1 MILEG
6 VLYLL
11 CAGLSVP
18 VLVLAIQVAMALPQH
33 RPRDMPG
40 GRRPRT
46 AVLVPAHDEAA
57 GIADTLR
64 SIAPQLA
71 PGDQLLVVAD
81 NCSDDTAAIAAAAG
95 AEVIERRERE
105 LRGKGYA
112 LALGVRYLQKNRGQ
126 SPISDPE
133 VLIVIDAD
141 CRVSLGTIERLAR
154 AAAATGRPV
163 QALYEMHARPGGG
176 LGEFAWLVKN
186 HVRPLGYMRLGL
198 PCQLMG
204 TGMAFPWRLVEADM
218 LASGHLA
225 EDMALGLE
233 LARRGAPPLFCPEA
247 RVTSFF
253 PESAGAAAQQRTRW
267 EHGHLAL
274 ILRAPRLAAQAL
286 ARGDVRLLA
295 FALDLCAPPL
305 ALVFLL
311 AAGLLALSWLF
322 LLHLTILGA
331 AVLLAWVGYGRKV
344 VPLGTLACAPLYAAA
359 KLPLYARFLVRR
371 QVEWVRT
378 RRGA

>member
-1 MILEG
+1 MILKA
-6 VLYLL
+6 VIYLL

-40 GRRPRT
+40 GRRRPRT

-71 PGDQLLVVAD
+71 PGDRLLVVAD
-81 NCSDDTAAIAAAAG
+81 NCSDNTAAIAGAAG

-112 LALGVRYLQKNRGQ
+112 LACGLRYLQKRGQ

-133 VLIVIDAD
+133 VLVVIDAD
-141 CRVSLGTIERLAR
+141 CRVSVGTIERLAR

-163 QALYEMHARPGGG
+163 QALYEMHARPAGG
-176 LGEFAWLVKN
+176 LRAFAWLVKN

-204 TGMAFPWRLVEADM
+204 TGMAFPWRLIEADM

-233 LARRGAPPLFCPEA
+233 LASRGAPPLFCPEA

-253 PESAGAAAQQRTRW
+253 PQSAGAGAQQRTRW

-274 ILRAPRLAAQAL
+274 ILRAPRFAAQAL

-295 FALDLCAPPL
+295 FALDLCVPPL

>member
-1 MILEG
+1 MILKA
-6 VLYLL
+6 VIYLL

-33 RPRDMPG
+33 RPRDVPG
-40 GRRPRT
+40 GRRRPRT

-71 PGDQLLVVAD
+71 PGDRLLVVAD
-81 NCSDDTAAIAAAAG
+81 NCSDNTAAIAGAAG

-112 LALGVRYLQKNRGQ
+112 LACGLRYLQKRGQ

-133 VLIVIDAD
+133 VLVVIDAD
-141 CRVSLGTIERLAR
+141 CRVSVGTIERLAR

-163 QALYEMHARPGGG
+163 QALYEMHARPAGG
-176 LGEFAWLVKN
+176 LRAFAWLVKN

-204 TGMAFPWRLVEADM
+204 TGMAFPWRLIEADM

-233 LARRGAPPLFCPEA
+233 LASRGAPPLFCPEA

-253 PESAGAAAQQRTRW
+253 PQSAGAGAQQRTRW

-274 ILRAPRLAAQAL
+274 ILRAPRFAAQAL

-295 FALDLCAPPL
+295 FALDLCVPPL

-331 AVLLAWVGYGRKV
+331 AVLLAWVGYGRNV

>member
-1 MILEG
+1 MILKA
-6 VLYLL
+6 VIYLL

-40 GRRPRT
+40 GRRRPRT

-71 PGDQLLVVAD
+71 PGDRLLVVAD
-81 NCSDDTAAIAAAAG
+81 NCSDNTAAIAAAAG

-112 LALGVRYLQKNRGQ
+112 LACGLRYLQKRGQ

-133 VLIVIDAD
+133 VLVVIDAD
-141 CRVSLGTIERLAR
+141 CRVSVGTIERLAR

-163 QALYEMHARPGGG
+163 QALYEMHARPAGG
-176 LGEFAWLVKN
+176 LRAFAWLVKN

-204 TGMAFPWRLVEADM
+204 TGMAFPWRLIEADM

-233 LARRGAPPLFCPEA
+233 LASRGAPPLFCPEA

-253 PESAGAAAQQRTRW
+253 PQSAGAGAQQRTRW

-274 ILRAPRLAAQAL
+274 ILRAPRFAAQAL

-295 FALDLCAPPL
+295 FALDLCVPPL

-311 AAGLLALSWLF
+311 AVGLLALSWVF
-322 LLHLTILGA
+322 LVHLMMLGA

>member
-6 VLYLL
+6 ILYLL

-18 VLVLAIQVAMALPQH
+18 VLVLAIQVAMALPPH

-40 GRRPRT
+40 SRRRPRT
-46 AVLVPAHDEAA
+46 ALLVPAHDEAA

-71 PGDQLLVVAD
+71 PGDRLVVVAD
-81 NCSDDTAAIAAAAG
+81 NCSDNTAAIAAAAG

-112 LALGVRYLQKNRGQ
+112 LAHGLRYLQRRGQ
-126 SPISDPE
+126 SPISDLE

-176 LGEFAWLVKN
+176 LREFAWLVKN

-218 LASGHLA
+218 LASGHLT

-233 LARRGAPPLFCPEA
+233 FARRGAPPLFCPEA

-274 ILRAPRLAAQAL
+274 ILRAPRFVAQAL

-295 FALDLCAPPL
+295 FALDLCVPPL

-322 LLHLTILGA
+322 LLPLTMLGA

-344 VPLGTLACAPLYAAA
+344 APLAALASAPLYAAA
-359 KLPLYARFLVRR
+359 KLPLYARFLVKR

-378 RRGA
+378 QRGA